1 MKEEDTINTRLAAF
15 LEKTGQSKFALSK
28 KLGVSASAVGYLVG
42 SSERTSK
49 PSADMLEKLVTACP
63 ELNLNWLVAGQGP
76 MLRDTEAAKE
86 TQCWALLEAET
97 ARRQQL
103 QLDYDDLLSRFQQT
117 QAGK

>member
-1 MKEEDTINTRLAAF
+1 MATF
-15 LEKTGQSKFALSK
+15 LEQTGQSKFSLSK
-28 KLGVSASAVGYLVG
+28 KLGVSPSAIGYLVG

-49 PSADMLEKLVTACP
+49 PSADMLEKLVVACP
-63 ELNLNWLVAGQGP
+63 ELNLNWLVAGQGL
-76 MLRDTEAAKE
+76 MLQAAGEAKE

-103 QLDYDDLLSRFQQT
+103 QTDYDDLLLRFQQT